1 MDNDYN
7 DFRKQSPGS
16 SSGDISWRHVDPASE
31 GQNQTGRET
40 PLYSSGASGDSASG
54 NPDSS
59 SRPDLWQ
66 ADENRDSY
74 GKAASSGRD
83 NTYGQPYSAG
93 DDVSYGQTYG
103 SGKDDASSQSCST
116 GNGDSSG
123 QTYNAGSTSTGSSG
137 LGNSSVNAGSSGNNA
152 ANTGYSSDY
161 GYRSSYSAG
170 STQNSSQ
177 SGKQGYTGMQFDDG
191 FGQFRQEDSCSDSSG
206 SGSDY
211 TNYSSGGSDMPDYS
225 GGYSSGGFH
234 GGGGNDGNGNGGRH
248 RFGRGGGNRSAAVS
262 KPLYMTR
269 RTLVLLLILCMV
281 LTSALTFGGI
291 LLYNKTIYGGDN
303 SATHYKL
310 AKSTETLSY
319 KSIIEKTQDSVVSIT
334 TSSVSTDGWA
344 QNYVTEGA
352 GSGVVIQSNGYIL
365 TCNHVI
371 EGASK
376 IKVTLRNKK
385 SYTAKVVGAD
395 SDNDIAVLKINAVG
409 LSAATYG
416 DSSKLS
422 VGDKVVAIGNPLGE
436 LSNTATTGIISA
448 RNRNLTID
456 GKKMN
461 LLQTDASI
469 NPGNSGGALFNSSG
483 NLIGIVVAKS
493 TGSDVEGL
501 GFAIPINR
509 AAKVAKTLIKTHKGA
524 NGTSTSSTPT
534 IGISVTE
541 LSASEAKQNGLDGAG
556 VYVAD
561 VTGSNAK
568 AAGFKVGDRIISAD
582 GTVVGSYNKLKSILK
597 KHKSGDKIKVIVAR
611 NGKSVTLTTKLQ

>member
-1 MDNDYN
+1 MDN
-7 DFRKQSPGS
+7 DFRKQNPDNSSG
-16 SSGDISWRHVDPASE
+16 SSGDISWHHVDPSSA
-31 GQNQTGRET
+31 GQNPTGREASSWS
-40 PLYSSGASGDSASG
+40 SSGADADSVPG
-54 NPDSS
+54 NADS

-66 ADENRDSY
+66 T
-74 GKAASSGRD
+74 SGD
-83 NTYGQPYSAG
+83 NDMYRQSDNTDREETYGQS
-93 DDVSYGQTYG
+93 D
-103 SGKDDASSQSCST
+103 
-116 GNGDSSG
+116 
-123 QTYNAGSTSTGSSG
+123 NAGSDNLYGQSSRSWNDSTENNG
-137 LGNSSVNAGSSGNNA
+137 LGNSSMNAGSSGNNA
-152 ANTGYSSDY
+152 ANTGYSQDY
-161 GYRSSYSAG
+161 GFRSSSTSGG
-170 STQNSSQ
+170 SQGQPREGSR
-177 SGKQGYTGMQFDDG
+177 GYTGMQFDDG
-191 FGQFRQEDSCSDSSG
+191 FGQFSQNSSRPDASGYRPDSTDYANY
-206 SGSDY
+206 GSDNGSY
-211 TNYSSGGSDMPDYS
+211 TDGPDYS
-225 GGYSSGGFH
+225 GGYSSGGFN
-234 GGGGNDGNGNGGRH
+234 GGGGNGGNGSGRRFGNGGGKRP
-248 RFGRGGGNRSAAVS
+248 GAVS
-262 KPLYMTR
+262 KPLYITK
-269 RTLVLLLILCMV
+269 RTLILILILCMI

-291 LLYNKTIYGGDN
+291 MLYNKTIYGGDN

-310 AKSTETLSY
+310 AKSTETLSF

-352 GSGVVIQSNGYIL
+352 GSGVVIQANGYIL

-371 EGASK
+371 EGANK

-409 LSAATYG
+409 LTPATYG

-422 VGDKVVAIGNPLGE
+422 VGDSVVAIGNPLGE

-448 RNRNLTID
+448 LNRNLTID

-461 LLQTDASI
+461 LMQTDASI
-469 NPGNSGGALFNSSG
+469 NPGNSGGALFNSAG
-483 NLIGIVVAKS
+483 NLVGIVVAKS
-493 TGSDVEGL
+493 TGSDIEGL

-534 IGISVTE
+534 IGISVTQ

-556 VYVAD
+556 LYVAQ
-561 VTGSNAK
+561 VTSSNAK

-582 GTVVGSYNKLKSILK
+582 GTVISSYNKLKSILK

-611 NGKSVTLTTKLQ
+611 NGKSVTLTTKLG

>member
-1 MDNDYN
+1 MDNDFN
-7 DFRKQSPGS
+7 NFRNQSPGS
-16 SSGDISWRHVDPASE
+16 SSDNSGGRTASGDISWRHVDPASE
-31 GQNQTGRET
+31 GQNPTGQEAATWR
-40 PLYSSGASGDSASG
+40 SSGASGSSDSGKRENSRPDPWQASG
-54 NPDSS
+54 ND
-59 SRPDLWQ
+59 D
-66 ADENRDSY
+66 A
-74 GKAASSGRD
+74 
-83 NTYGQPYSAG
+83 YGQ
-93 DDVSYGQTYG
+93 SYR
-103 SGKDDASSQSCST
+103 SGNDST
-116 GNGDSSG
+116 E
-123 QTYNAGSTSTGSSG
+123 SSG
-137 LGNSSVNAGSSGNNA
+137 LGNSSMNAGSSGNNA

-161 GYRSSYSAG
+161 GYRSSYTAG
-170 STQNSSQ
+170 GSQDSPQNESR
-177 SGKQGYTGMQFDDG
+177 GYTGMQFDDG
-191 FGQFRQEDSCSDSSG
+191 FGQYQQDDRPSG
-206 SGSDY
+206 MTGNGTGY
-211 TNYSSGGSDMPDYS
+211 TDYSSSYTSGQDYS
-225 GGYSSGGFH
+225 GGYSSGNYYGGGNGGNGFGH
-234 GGGGNDGNGNGGRH
+234 GGGK
-248 RFGRGGGNRSAAVS
+248 RSAAAGR
-262 KPLYMTR
+262 PLYITR
-269 RTLVLLLILCMV
+269 RTLILLLILCMV

-291 LLYNKTIYGGDN
+291 MLYNKTIYGGDN

-352 GSGVVIQSNGYIL
+352 GSGVIIQSNGYIM

-409 LSAATYG
+409 LTPATYG

-422 VGDKVVAIGNPLGE
+422 VGDSVVAIGNPLGE

-448 RNRNLTID
+448 LNRNLNID

-534 IGISVTE
+534 IGISVVQ

-556 VYVAD
+556 VYVAS
-561 VTGSNAK
+561 VTSSNAK
-568 AAGFKVGDRIISAD
+568 RAGFKVSDRIISAD
-582 GTVVGSYNKLKSILK
+582 GTVIRSYDKLKSVLK

-611 NGKSVTLTTKLQ
+611 DGKSVTLTTTLG